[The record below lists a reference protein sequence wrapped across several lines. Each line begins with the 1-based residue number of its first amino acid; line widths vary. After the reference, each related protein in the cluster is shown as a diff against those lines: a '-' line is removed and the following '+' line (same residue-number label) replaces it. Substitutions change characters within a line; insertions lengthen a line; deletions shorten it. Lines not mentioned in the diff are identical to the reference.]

1 MSRTQRICFQ
11 DSQGKMLFCIL
22 DGGFIRLL
30 YENGERYFSIC
41 RYLDEEHAEIDG
53 VIILFVN
60 ICGGWRETELS
71 VVLYKYQRNE

>member
-11 DSQGKMLFCIL
+11 DSQGKVLFCIP

-30 YENGERYFSIC
+30 YGNGERYFSIC

-53 VIILFVN
+53 VIYLV
-60 ICGGWRETELS
+60 CEYVRRME
-71 VVLYKYQRNE
+71 RNGIVCCPV